1 MWVFVNAHIEN
12 PTFATAAK
20 EKMTLGLQKT
30 FGKFACKPSTEFKK
44 NIAERFGFIESV
56 LAWANEKAKGDAD
69 KRIEAK
75 KMAAKISG
83 IPELQDAND
92 AGTEKSS
99 DCTLILAA
107 GNAAKT
113 LAMASHETM
122 GRDAFGVWQFNAQLS
137 QLLTSSGQIRS
148 NGALNNFIS
157 AIGLQYDRKYSTPH
171 SLQTLRYG
179 KLMILTDQDQYGT
192 RIKGTCIYTNTY
204 EKIFVEYFEN
214 ILIY

>member
-12 PTFATAAK
+12 PTFATDAK

-30 FGKFACKPSTEFKK
+30 FGIYACKPSTEFKE
-44 NIAERFGFIESV
+44 NIANRFGFIESA
-56 LAWANEKAKGDAD
+56 LAWANEKAKRDAD

-122 GRDAFGVWQFNAQLS
+122 GLDAFGVWQFNDR
-137 QLLTSSGQIRS
+137 LLTSSGQIRS

-179 KLMILTDQDQYGT
+179 KLMIMTDQDQYGT
-192 RIKGTCIYTNTY
+192 RIKGTCICICTNTY
-204 EKIFVEYFEN
+204 EKN
-214 ILIY
+214 ICGIS